1 MILSSADIL
10 RILSGDAIIR
20 EEARVAVVEGRPGL
34 GVEDVVYI
42 YIDKYPVVDE
52 FEATWK
58 IWVQDN
64 SGMGSYVLNAMTA
77 LLPGFE
83 FNGKHYTT
91 TDFASERTV
100 VKTQEEID
108 REEFK
113 ERFSGLQKGLEDR
126 LGTVRNGI
134 DGKDGKDGI
143 DGLPGRDGKDGRDG
157 RDGRDIN
164 ATDTELF
171 ELKDVEQGIKM
182 ERGQVLTWDGSKW
195 TNLYVRQSLS
205 AGGSA
210 VSTGGD
216 TGGDTGVSSTIGW
229 TYHPH
234 DHTQEPNSGH
244 FHTDNSDGE
253 LVTVF
258 HVSNETSRGN
268 DVEVLLR
275 DLLVQG
281 YDRIYVALGEDLSQA
296 HLYSITGYTET
307 ASGFEIN
314 VTHVET
320 AGLEPDYQNAKLY
333 EFLFTRS
340 APAAGSVDNVTIIS
354 ETTPVT
360 RTNGDALIEGDSW
373 YVQST
378 DQLYLYIAGV
388 WEEIKVV
395 DGAGGGAASGLWKF
409 KDLEAEGY
417 DDGKFRVNS
426 HQGKTDWSLTTELY
440 IAYKTNDGADVKN
453 ILLNLV
459 KPDQYVYIQRRDRT
473 DAWVVLQI
481 EAEPIDADPKGCRIA
496 VSFVSQGTAVS
507 DFTNDKLCSVSFM
520 VVSNSGGGGI
530 PEAPQDGNYYVRQNA
545 TWQPTTT
552 ASISYNLSQNQLS
565 DLGDTAISGAQ
576 PGEALIWNGAAWAN
590 GGDFA
595 GGSF

>member
-1 MILSSADIL
+1 MILSSSDIL
-10 RILSGDAIIR
+10 RILGADAIIR
-20 EEARVAVVEGRPGL
+20 QEAKLSIVEGKPGF
-34 GVEDVVYI
+34 GTDDTVYI
-42 YIDKYPVVDE
+42 YIDKYPTVED

-58 IWVQDN
+58 IWVVDV
-64 SGMGSYVLNAMTA
+64 SGMGEYVLRALTA
-77 LLPGFE
+77 LLPNFDFKGD
-83 FNGKHYTT
+83 YYCT

-100 VKTQEEID
+100 IKTQEEID

-134 DGKDGKDGI
+134 DGRDGKDGV
-143 DGLPGRDGKDGRDG
+143 DGLPGRDGKDGADG
-157 RDGRDIN
+157 RDGRDID

-171 ELKDVEQGIKM
+171 ELKDVEQGIQM

-195 TNLYVRQSLS
+195 TNLYVRQTMS

-210 VSTGGD
+210 VSTGS
-216 TGGDTGVSSTIGW
+216 TGGGTGVSSTIGW

-234 DHTQEPNSGH
+234 DHTEDPNSGH
-244 FHTDNSDGE
+244 FHTDSADGE

-275 DLLVQG
+275 DLLTQG

-307 ASGFEIN
+307 AGGFEIN

-320 AGLEPDYQNAKLY
+320 AGIEPDYQNAKLY
-333 EFLFTRS
+333 EFLFTKS

-354 ETTPVT
+354 ETTPST
-360 RTNGDALIEGDSW
+360 RDDGGALIQGDSW

-426 HQGKTDWSLTTELY
+426 HQNKTDWSLTTELY

-473 DAWVVLQI
+473 DAWVVLQV

-496 VSFVSQGTAVS
+496 VSFISQGTAVF
-507 DFTNDKLCSVSFM
+507 DFTNDKLCSVSFS
-520 VVSNSGGGGI
+520 VVSGSGGGSGGI
-530 PEAPQDGNYYVRQNA
+530 EEAPNDGVVYGRRNS
-545 TWQPTTT
+545 TWTPVTT
-552 ASISYNLSQNQLS
+552 ATPDLSNNVLN
-565 DLGDTAISGAQ
+565 DLGDVTVIAAQ
-576 PGEALIWNGAAWAN
+576 PGDGLIWNGTNWAS